1 MLILNRRPGE
11 AILIGA
17 GIRVVVLDSDRRG
30 VRLGIEAPG
39 DVPILREEIVVA
51 ISDENQRASSSEAM
65 AELATL
71 LGAGGDGNSC

>member
-17 GIRVVVLDSDRRG
+17 GIRVVVLECDRRG

-39 DVPILREEIVVA
+39 EVAILREEIVVA
-51 ISDENQRASSSEAM
+51 IADENQRAADATVM
-65 AELATL
+65 AEWAAL
-71 LGAGGDGNSC
+71 LPPEQRE